1 MRIEQLIL
9 ENLIHDNEY
18 AGMVSVFLKSEYFR
32 ATPEKI
38 IFTQIQEYITEYNK
52 PPEIK
57 TLESLITNRT
67 DLNESLFGNCKEVLK
82 GLGNSKS
89 NDPEWLLY
97 ETEKWAK
104 DAAVYNGIV
113 DSIAILEGKDTNRP
127 KDAIPDML
135 TDALGVSLD
144 QSVGHNY
151 IEDATD
157 RWDFYHKREQKF
169 PFNLEIL
176 DKITNGG
183 ISPKTLTVFLGGTGV
198 GKTLVK
204 THLAS
209 EYIKQGFDVL
219 YITMEMAQERIAER
233 IDANLLD
240 IDLDQIQH
248 LPRESFNKKIE
259 KMMNSTRNFGQLMI
273 KGYPT
278 SGAHVGNFRALLR
291 ELKIKKRFTPQIIIL
306 DYLNICASSRV
317 KWTSNM
323 NTYVYIKSIAEEI
336 RGFAVE
342 SNTPIITSSQ
352 LNREGYMSSDPD
364 MSNISESF
372 GLPATADLMMAI
384 VAKEDAG
391 SQQLMFK
398 QLKNRYSDV
407 TYNSKFMISI
417 NKKRMRLESI
427 SQDKQPVL
435 ADGGSTTSYAKNTQ
449 VSSSDT
455 PFLKQHKDVKIAP
468 LTANRPIKPVL
479 DDWKI

>member
-1 MRIEQLIL
+1 M
-9 ENLIHDNEY
+9 
-18 AGMVSVFLKSEYFR
+18 
-32 ATPEKI
+32 
-38 IFTQIQEYITEYNK
+38 
-52 PPEIK
+52 
-57 TLESLITNRT
+57 
-67 DLNESLFGNCKEVLK
+67 FGNCKEVLK

-259 KMMNSTRNFGQLMI
+259 KMMNSTRNFGRLVI
-273 KGYPT
+273 KEYPT

-291 ELKIKKRFTPQIIIL
+291 ELKIKKRFSPQIIIL
-306 DYLNICASSRV
+306 DYLNICASNRV

-352 LNREGYMSSDPD
+352 LNREGYMSTYPD

-372 GLPATADLMMAI
+372 GLPATADLMLAI
-384 VAKEDAG
+384 VAKEDNG
-391 SQQLMFK
+391 GQLMFK
-398 QLKNRYSDV
+398 QLKNRYSDPTV
-407 TYNSKFMISI
+407 NSKFMLGM
-417 NKKRMRLESI
+417 NKNRMKLESI
-427 SQDKQPVL
+427 SQSQQPVL
-435 ADGGSTTSYAKNTQ
+435 ANGGSTTTFEKKTVA
-449 VSSSDT
+449 SSTDS

-468 LTANRPIKPVL
+468 RVTT
-479 DDWKI
+479 DWKI